1 MDPLKPG
8 PKVQY
13 ILDHQV
19 SDLKEE
25 DLFPALQEV
34 TDYTKHWQEMIPL
47 YGLEKT
53 ITVAKEAFQRLYDPN
68 ADFESEIE
76 LNSTSSHN
84 PIHQWT
90 RAFINDSENPLRAS
104 CYGGFEKDFEARV
117 ESIKSDTQELEDLFH
132 NSLSDY
138 NKYGVKGQLKIAQ
151 HLLTLQPDLK
161 GYLHWSDLH
170 VAIFLE
176 KPIEKIEPLITHENI
191 NASGEAPSRRYTS
204 AFKGYYTPVTIANS
218 IGRED
223 LVELLVEKGAKP
235 PPGRR
240 VKKPPEKKAAN
251 SDNSNK
257 VLLTLILVALVVY
270 STVKGLQW
278 LFSAPPSAKK
288 AS

>member
-1 MDPLKPG
+1 MEPLKPG
-8 PKVQY
+8 PHVQH

-34 TDYTKHWQEMIPL
+34 TDYTEHWQAMIPL

-53 ITVAKEAFQRLYDPN
+53 ITVGKQAFQWLYDPN

-76 LNSTSSHN
+76 LNSMSSYT

-104 CYGGFEKDFEARV
+104 CYGGFEKDFQVRV
-117 ESIKSDTQELEDLFH
+117 ESIKSDTKELEDLFQI
-132 NSLSDY
+132 SLSDY
-138 NKYGVKGQLKIAQ
+138 KKYGVKGQLKIAQ

-161 GYLHWSDLH
+161 GYLKWSDLH

-176 KPIEKIEPLITHENI
+176 KPQEEIESLITPENI
-191 NASGEAPSRRYTS
+191 NASGEAPRGYTS
-204 AFKGYYTPVTIANS
+204 AFKGYYTPVTIAKS
-218 IGRED
+218 LGRED
-223 LVELLVEKGAKP
+223 LVELLIEKGAEP

-240 VKKPPEKKAAN
+240 VKKLPEKKAAN

-257 VLLTLILVALVVY
+257 VLLTLILGALVVY

-278 LFSAPPSAKK
+278 LFSAPPSARKV
-288 AS
+288 S